1 MENSR
6 KTVLMGINGH
16 LLMFIKNFLDDR
28 KFHVRVGTK
37 YSSIYTQQN
46 GVPQG
51 SVLSVLLFK
60 VTPVKSILFADDFTV
75 FITVDK
81 VLQGQHI
88 LQRTIENLTKWSTQ
102 NGLKFSLEKTRCMV
116 FSRRRRAQLMPSL
129 YLAGT
134 PIKVVH
140 KTRYLGLMIDSKLT
154 WVSHIRD
161 IRERS
166 QKGINLMRVIAG
178 IKWGAD
184 REMLLKVYRSIAR
197 SKIDYCSFIYSSARK
212 STLRQLDTVHNQGIR
227 ISLGAF
233 KSSPVLTSSLLSL

>member
-166 QKGINLMRVIAG
+166 QKR
-178 IKWGAD
+178 
-184 REMLLKVYRSIAR
+184 
-197 SKIDYCSFIYSSARK
+197 
-212 STLRQLDTVHNQGIR
+212 H
-227 ISLGAF
+227 
-233 KSSPVLTSSLLSL
+233 

>member
-88 LQRTIENLTKWSTQ
+88 LQRTIENLTEWSTQ

-184 REMLLKVYRSIAR
+184 REMLLKVYRSIVR